1 MSLLDAIV
9 LGIVQGLTEFL
20 PVSSSGHLV
29 IVSSLLAG
37 GKAAPVSFDAAVHAG
52 SLLAVLLYFRREIR
66 DMFVALFARV
76 RAPRAAIV
84 SPEERLILAI
94 VVGTLPAAIIGLAAN
109 DAIERAFSSPTFAL
123 NMLLVTAGVLV
134 VADIVAARR
143 ARSSGWP
150 SMPRALLIG
159 VFQAAALLPGLSRS
173 GSTIAG
179 GLVTGLDRETAMRFS
194 FLLAIPAISG
204 ALVFALKDLAAT
216 GFADIALFAAGFLS
230 SFVVS
235 LFAIVFMLR
244 AFRQRPLTLFA
255 AYCVVISIVGRFL
268 IR

>member
-1 MSLLDAIV
+1 MSLLDAII
-9 LGIVQGLTEFL
+9 LAIVQGLTEFL

-29 IVSSLLAG
+29 IVSSLLSG
-37 GKAAPVSFDAAVHAG
+37 GKAAPLSFDAAVHAG

-66 DMFVALFARV
+66 DMFVALLARI
-76 RAPRAAIV
+76 RAPRAATA
-84 SPEERLILAI
+84 SSEERLILAI
-94 VVGTLPAAIIGLAAN
+94 IVGTLPVAIIGLAAN
-109 DAIERAFSSPTFAL
+109 DAIERAFSSPIFAL

-134 VADIVAARR
+134 VADIVAASR
-143 ARSSGWP
+143 ARSSSWP

-179 GLVTGLDRETAMRFS
+179 GLVAGLDRETAMRFS
-194 FLLAIPAISG
+194 FLLAIPSISG
-204 ALVFALKDLAAT
+204 ALLFALKDLAET
-216 GFADIALFAAGFLS
+216 GFADIALFAAGFLT

-235 LFAIVFMLR
+235 LFAIVFLLR
-244 AFRQRPLTLFA
+244 TFRQRPFTVFA
-255 AYCVVISIVGRFL
+255 AYCVVISVIGRFV